1 MATYPP
7 TIFGY
12 DNPKEKNMA
21 EQAQEMVVD
30 ATPKKT
36 AFMAKPST
44 HEERI
49 KKDEEE
55 LEKLKKEA
63 IGETEESAKEV
74 EEKKAEDEEAPKN
87 AEERTF
93 KKRYG
98 DLRRHSQEKEKEFQK
113 QLDELKA
120 QLEKATK
127 KEIKLPKTEAE
138 IEEWAKEYPD
148 VAGIVETIAIK
159 KAKEQSDALEKRIK
173 EIDELNAKSAKER
186 AEVELLKIHP
196 DFADIRE
203 SDDFHEWAEE
213 QPKWVQDA
221 LYENSED
228 ARSAARAIDLYK
240 SDRNIGKKEKV
251 NSGKE
256 AAKAVETKTQKSIP
270 DTEGKTSMIRE
281 SDVQNMT
288 AEEYEKN
295 SDAIMEAIRSGN
307 FIYDLSGSAR

>member
-1 MATYPP
+1 
-7 TIFGY
+7 
-12 DNPKEKNMA
+12 MA

-36 AFMAKPST
+36 AFMDKRST
-44 HEERI
+44 HEDRI

-55 LEKLKKEA
+55 LELLKKQAE
-63 IGETEESAKEV
+63 GETEEPV
-74 EEKKAEDEEAPKN
+74 TEEKAEDEEKPKN
-87 AEERTF
+87 AEEKTF

-98 DLRRHSQEKEKEFQK
+98 DLRRHSQEKEREFQK
-113 QLDELKA
+113 QLDDLKV

-127 KEIKLPKTEAE
+127 KEIKLPKSEAE

-173 EIDELNAKSAKER
+173 EIDELNAKTTKER

-203 SDDFHEWAEE
+203 SDDFHEWADE

-256 AAKAVETKTQKSIP
+256 AAKAVSTKTQKTVP
-270 DTEGKTSMIRE
+270 DAESKNSMIRE
-281 SDVQNMT
+281 SDIQKMT
-288 AEEYEKN
+288 ADEYEAN
-295 SDAIMEAIRSGN
+295 SDTIMEAIRAGN
-307 FIYDLSGSAR
+307 FIYDVSGSAR

>member
-1 MATYPP
+1 
-7 TIFGY
+7 
-12 DNPKEKNMA
+12 MA

-36 AFMAKPST
+36 AFMDKRST
-44 HEERI
+44 HEDRI

-55 LEKLKKEA
+55 LELLKKQA
-63 IGETEESAKEV
+63 QGEPEEPVTEEKE
-74 EEKKAEDEEAPKN
+74 EDEEKPKN

-98 DLRRHSQEKEKEFQK
+98 DLRRHSQEKEKQFQK
-113 QLDELKA
+113 QLDDLKA

-127 KEIKLPKTEAE
+127 KEIKLPKTEEE

-159 KAKEQSDALEKRIK
+159 KAKEQSDALELRIK
-173 EIDELNAKSAKER
+173 EIDELNARTTKER
-186 AEVELLKIHP
+186 AEVELLRIHP
-196 DFADIRE
+196 DFAEIRE
-203 SDDFHEWAEE
+203 SDDFHEWADE

-240 SDRNIGKKEKV
+240 SDRNIGKKEKG
-251 NSGKE
+251 NSNKE
-256 AAKAVETKTQKSIP
+256 AAKAVSTKTQKTVP
-270 DTEGKTSMIRE
+270 DAENKNSVIRE
-281 SDVQNMT
+281 SDVQKM
-288 AEEYEKN
+288 AADEYDKN
-295 SDAIMEAIRSGN
+295 SDTIMEAIRSGN
-307 FIYDLSGSAR
+307 FVYDISGSAR